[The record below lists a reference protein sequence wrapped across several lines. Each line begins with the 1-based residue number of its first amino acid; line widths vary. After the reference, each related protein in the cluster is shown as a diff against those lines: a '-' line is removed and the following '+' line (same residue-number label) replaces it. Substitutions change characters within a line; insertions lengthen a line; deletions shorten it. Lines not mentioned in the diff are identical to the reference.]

1 MKFIVIPCNLLILH
15 RFTVLNEL
23 IQKLQSL
30 DTLSDNALMLKVK
43 NGDIDKMGLLYE
55 RHHRLLFRFIF
66 NMTRQIELSEDM
78 VQNIFLRMLKY
89 PEGFMGFGE
98 FKMWMYHIARNV
110 VYDHFR
116 KVKRTPAHSDVKDY
130 EEKIEGEQITDAR
143 LEKDEELK
151 MLESAMTKL
160 SDENRELLILCRYQE
175 LKYNE
180 IAKILNTTEGA
191 IKVRV
196 YRALNQLK
204 SNYLKIEK

>member
-1 MKFIVIPCNLLILH
+1 MFFCNLLILQ

-23 IQKLQSL
+23 KQKRQSL

-55 RHHRLLFRFIF
+55 RYHRLLFRFLF
-66 NMTRQIELSEDM
+66 NMTRQKELSEDM

-116 KVKRTPAHSDVKDY
+116 KVKRTPSHADVKDY

-143 LEKDEELK
+143 LEKDEELR
-151 MLESAMTKL
+151 MLESAMEKL

-204 SNYLKIEK
+204 SSYLNIEK

>member
-1 MKFIVIPCNLLILH
+1 
-15 RFTVLNEL
+15 
-23 IQKLQSL
+23 
-30 DTLSDNALMLKVK
+30 MLKVK
-43 NGDIDKMGLLYE
+43 YGDIDKMGLLYE
-55 RHHRLLFRFIF
+55 RYHRQLFRFLF
-66 NMTRQIELSEDM
+66 NMTHQKELSEDM

-98 FKMWMYHIARNV
+98 FKMWMYHIARNS

-130 EEKIEGEQITDAR
+130 EEKMEGGQITDAQ
-143 LEKDEELK
+143 LEKDEELR
-151 MLESAMTKL
+151 MLKQAMGKL
-160 SDENRELLILCRYQE
+160 SDENRELLILCRFQE

-204 SNYLKIEK
+204 SNYLKIEN

>member
-1 MKFIVIPCNLLILH
+1 MFFCNLLILQ

-23 IQKLQSL
+23 KQKRQSL

-55 RHHRLLFRFIF
+55 RYHRQLFRFLF
-66 NMTRQIELSEDM
+66 NMTRQKELSEDM

-143 LEKDEELK
+143 LEKDEELR
-151 MLESAMTKL
+151 MLESAMEKL

-204 SNYLKIEK
+204 SNYLNIEK

>member
-1 MKFIVIPCNLLILH
+1 M
-15 RFTVLNEL
+15 
-23 IQKLQSL
+23 

-55 RHHRLLFRFIF
+55 RYYHQLYRFLF
-66 NMTRQIELSEDM
+66 NMTRQTELSEDM

-98 FKMWMYHIARNV
+98 FKMWMYHIARNS

-116 KVKRTPAHSDVKDY
+116 KVKRTPSHSDLKDY
-130 EEKIEGEQITDAR
+130 EERIEGEQHTDGQI
-143 LEKDEELK
+143 EKEQELK
-151 MLESAMTKL
+151 TLETAMEKL
-160 SDENRELLILCRYQE
+160 SDENRELLILCRFQE

-196 YRALNQLK
+196 HRALNQLK
-204 SNYLKIEK
+204 SNYLKIEN